1 MHRVSTIGLTPT
13 LVVAAAAG
21 AVLAAC
27 GPVVVK
33 ATPAPGAQ
41 AQASAQATAQAA
53 PADAASAKAFAS
65 SLYAGKKNF
74 LDDRA
79 AVWDASMLAVL
90 ARGDKEQVENDGL
103 IFDFDPLCQCQDDT
117 GMVAAAGEATITGPD
132 AASVPI
138 ALTFPGATSALTLKL
153 SRVGG
158 QWRVHD
164 IATAEMPS
172 YAAHLEM
179 LIAGE

>member
-1 MHRVSTIGLTPT
+1 MHRAALAVLT
-13 LVVAAAAG
+13 AAAT
-21 AVLAAC
+21 LAAC

-33 ATPAPGAQ
+33 ATPPPLAQ
-41 AQASAQATAQAA
+41 AQTAS
-53 PADAASAKAFAS
+53 ADAASAKAFVAGI
-65 SLYAGKKNF
+65 YAGKKNF

-90 ARGDKEQVENDGL
+90 ARGDKDQVENDGL

-117 GMVAAAGEATITGPD
+117 GMAAAAGEATITGPD
-132 AASVPI
+132 AASVPVT
-138 ALTFPGATSALTLKL
+138 LTFPAETSTLTLKL
-153 SRVGG
+153 SRAGG

-164 IATAEMPS
+164 ITTPEMPS
-172 YAAHLEM
+172 YAAHLEA

>member
-1 MHRVSTIGLTPT
+1 MHRASI
-13 LVVAAAAG
+13 LVLAAA
-21 AVLAAC
+21 LAAC

-33 ATPAPGAQ
+33 ATPPPLAQ
-41 AQASAQATAQAA
+41 AQTASADST
-53 PADAASAKAFAS
+53 SAKAFAA

-153 SRVGG
+153 SRAGG